1 VDGVWVY
8 CNSKQEERATVM
20 SQHPTIKSADLV
32 IAPARG
38 EHDVRTVLHTL
49 PQGKGSIFGL
59 FTVEHKDDIAR
70 ERVAHILSSHLEH
83 LAADLGQ
90 EANVVR
96 RFEQALSRV
105 NRDLTKAAKD
115 LSLALNRF
123 HAVIGVVSR
132 GQIFLSG
139 IGNLKAL
146 FLHKSAERRYVIYE
160 LDAQF
165 HDGQEQSWEKPL
177 VAVLDGE
184 MHPGDIL
191 YLATPVSHQVL
202 GMNELQDILVTL
214 PPAGALQRIRQF
226 LPATDYYGAVSFQAL
241 EEDKAGVIRKA
252 NPINSLQELEHTKE
266 RTASVLG
273 DQQADLVNTV
283 KEVASGLSKR
293 LSSPGVR
300 GAQATAKRAL
310 SLVVKALSKLAASLA
325 MLAAKAADLAKQAFA
340 KGRSSRALRHG
351 VGRSRPSGKPGFV
364 GAARAALVDLSASRK
379 LALFGFMLVMVI
391 GGGIVFIKG
400 GDKERGQGEQAFTD
414 SVQSVEEKI
423 LAAEASLI
431 YRNTAEAQQTMEEA
445 AVALEAVPRDTNEHT
460 AEAERLDKALA
471 ELQAKIRGITLVS
484 PTVIA
489 DLRSTETS
497 ASFLGATGTVN
508 GVIALADTLGVYKLD
523 ALQGS
528 WLKQE
533 TTNGPLSRIKSAT
546 TLGSDVIVVDATQQ
560 LGRVDL
566 TALTMN
572 TVSSGTNTMASVED
586 ITSYNDALYALTA
599 ASQQLVKMRQQGP
612 NFEAGTA
619 WIGARTTDLTTARAV
634 AIDSDVYLLLA
645 TDIVK
650 FTSGREQDWQVAA
663 IDPPLS
669 APIDL
674 WTAFESKYLYVLD
687 PPEKRILVIDKAS
700 GAVEAQYVADAF
712 AGAAGFVV
720 EEATSK
726 ITVITATEAL
736 EFTPQHLIN

>member
-1 VDGVWVY
+1 
-8 CNSKQEERATVM
+8 M

-32 IAPARG
+32 ISPSRG

-59 FTVEHKDDIAR
+59 FTIEHKDDIAR

-139 IGNLKAL
+139 IGDLKAL

-165 HDGQEQSWEKPL
+165 HDGQEQSWDKPL

-191 YLATPVSHQVL
+191 YLATPISHQIL

-226 LPATDYYGAVSFQAL
+226 LPATDYYGGVAFQAA
-241 EEDKAGVIRKA
+241 EEEKTGVIRKA

-300 GAQATAKRAL
+300 GAQATAKRGL
-310 SLVVKALSKLAASLA
+310 SLIVKALSKVAAGLAVLA
-325 MLAAKAADLAKQAFA
+325 TRGFELAKNAFA
-340 KGRSSRALRHG
+340 KSRSSRALRHG
-351 VGRSRPSGKPGFV
+351 MGRTRPSGKPGFV
-364 GAARAALVDLSASRK
+364 GASRAFFNDLSTSRK
-379 LALFGFMLVMVI
+379 FALLGFMLVMVI
-391 GGGIVFIKG
+391 GGGILFINN
-400 GDKERGQGEQAFTD
+400 GDKERGLSENAFAA
-414 SVQSVEEKI
+414 SVQAVEDKI
-423 LAAEASLI
+423 LASEASLI

-445 AVALEAVPRDTNEHT
+445 AIALEAVPRDTNEHT
-460 AEAERLDKALA
+460 AEAERLDEALA
-471 ELQAKIRGITLVS
+471 ELQAKIRGITLVT
-484 PTVIA
+484 PTVLA
-489 DLRSTETS
+489 DLRSLESS
-497 ASFLGATGTVN
+497 ASLLGATGTVN
-508 GVIALADTLGVYKLD
+508 GIIALADNLGVYKLD
-523 ALQGS
+523 ALQGD

-533 TTNGPLSRIKSAT
+533 TTNGPLSRIKSTT

-572 TVSSGTNTMASVED
+572 TVTSGTNGMASVED

-599 ASQQLVKMRQQGP
+599 TSQQLVKMRQQGP

-619 WIGARTTDLTTARAV
+619 WISARTTDLTTARAV
-634 AIDSDVYLLLA
+634 AIDSDVYILLA
-645 TDIVK
+645 NDIVK
-650 FTSGREQDWQVAA
+650 FTSGREQDWQTAA

-669 APIDL
+669 QPSDL
-674 WTAFESKYLYVLD
+674 WTAFESQYLYVLD
-687 PPEKRILVIDKAS
+687 PAEKRIIVIKKDS
-700 GAVEAQYVADAF
+700 GTVQAQYVADAF
-712 AGAAGFVV
+712 AGAVGFIV

-726 ITVITATEAL
+726 ITVVTATEAL
-736 EFTPQHLIN
+736 EFTPQHLISQ